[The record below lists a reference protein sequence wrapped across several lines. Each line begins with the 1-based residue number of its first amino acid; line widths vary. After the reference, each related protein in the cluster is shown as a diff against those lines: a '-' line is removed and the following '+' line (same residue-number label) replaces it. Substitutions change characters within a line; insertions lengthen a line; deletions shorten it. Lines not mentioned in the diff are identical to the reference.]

1 MTKKQQNLR
10 SLGTIADSIHKLEC
24 GNIIAIGDLL
34 IEAKAQCER
43 GDWLDWLETEFEWS
57 VDTAERYMKVAQ
69 LSSRFRKL
77 RNLKIGKTTLYALED
92 HDEEEALPSI
102 IDELA
107 KHATTTRL
115 RPSDAERV
123 IQIGIG
129 RHRFGDYSDETLRH
143 LVIVQDGHR
152 GSAWYEE
159 AVAALKKQNPET
171 EAEAEGIWFNVMD
184 QHRTTVIQERQHE
197 QRAKEEAD
205 LEARREAEA
214 ILDGPS
220 TDLGSPEE
228 EASPEPQKISTGL
241 YDTFAD
247 ADGFGFHVKR
257 LLSLRTK
264 PAAHF
269 VGQASTEE
277 LRGVIGLLSSVLSM
291 QEKKTA
297 DGLDIPPLLDR
308 RHEKATA

>member
-1 MTKKQQNLR
+1 MTKQQNVR
-10 SLGTIADSIHKLEC
+10 SLNAIAESIHALER
-24 GNIIAIGDLL
+24 GNIIDIGDLL
-34 IEAKAQCER
+34 IEAKGQCEH

-57 VDTAERYMKVAQ
+57 IDTAERYMTVAR
-69 LSSRFRKL
+69 LGSKFRKL
-77 RNLKIGKTTLYALED
+77 RNLKIGKTTLYALENY
-92 HDEEEALPSI
+92 DEEELPAI

-107 KHATTTRL
+107 KHDATATRL

-171 EAEAEGIWFNVMD
+171 EAEAEEIWFNVMD